1 MKISGA
7 RRHLLLAALGSGLCT
22 YVFFCEYLPPI
33 SRLHLPYDIHGF
45 HYPLLQY
52 AFAAFEQGRFPE
64 WDSGIYCGQTFV
76 GNIQAALFYPPNW
89 LLFAVNW
96 GRDHLS
102 YKSLQALMFA
112 HLWLAFVLCY
122 GWLRA
127 RELLPLACALGAGVL
142 VFGGYMVAE
151 LDHVG
156 VITGMAWA
164 PLGFLGI
171 EQAAR
176 GGNSRSLWKTIV
188 ASAMCFLAGYPPT
201 WIVLCVCLL
210 AYAASGP
217 RPIPLLLKTGCAIA
231 SSVAVTMIQL
241 LPAMEAASVK
251 EFDPKFGGGIPA
263 AQFFI
268 SFLIPNYHGF
278 AMGAPPPAYD
288 LAQYLY
294 IGAPGLLGLAVAMLR
309 FRASIPGWIVA
320 AVSLLI
326 FTNPFNLVESSLQ
339 HSSLLIQSTHAYNF
353 LEGIEYAL
361 AILAATGLDHLL
373 RRPSPRRVWLTRSC
387 AIGLPVWAAWLTWV
401 SRPGALEFR
410 SGWAGAVEP
419 AVTLFLFT
427 SGLLAF
433 RGESGR
439 PKLLIAVLLL
449 ACTAADYRA
458 FGVGKSF
465 NADHRDVDTFFPAGE
480 FYGVDDAAYREMLA
494 HPDNRLA
501 IGQIG
506 PHPTELRHFG
516 LSTPQGFDPLLS
528 EQYKKFLVGE
538 GALFESDRIFS
549 IAPEQERLL
558 QLLGVR
564 YFILTKGS
572 SEWNLLSNHPD
583 FHALPRPVSFFQV
596 LEYKRARPAYYWES
610 ETEQS
615 SIQRTHWTAERREFV
630 VESKAGGRFVLAEQ
644 YYPGWRAEVDGRET
658 PVDRW
663 MGVFQSV
670 KLPPGRHKLRFEY
683 RSLGLRMGAAIS
695 SISLAALALWFT
707 LKNRRSPLFR

>member
-1 MKISGA
+1 MKIYGA

-241 LPAMEAASVK
+241 LPAVREGIRSQIRRRHSRGAIFHFVPDPELSRIRDGRAAACLR
-251 EFDPKFGGGIPA
+251 PGPIPLHRSA
-263 AQFFI
+263 
-268 SFLIPNYHGF
+268 GF
-278 AMGAPPPAYD
+278 AGA
-288 LAQYLY
+288 
-294 IGAPGLLGLAVAMLR
+294 R
-309 FRASIPGWIVA
+309 
-320 AVSLLI
+320 
-326 FTNPFNLVESSLQ
+326 
-339 HSSLLIQSTHAYNF
+339 
-353 LEGIEYAL
+353 
-361 AILAATGLDHLL
+361 
-373 RRPSPRRVWLTRSC
+373 C
-387 AIGLPVWAAWLTWV
+387 
-401 SRPGALEFR
+401 
-410 SGWAGAVEP
+410 
-419 AVTLFLFT
+419 
-427 SGLLAF
+427 
-433 RGESGR
+433 
-439 PKLLIAVLLL
+439 
-449 ACTAADYRA
+449 
-458 FGVGKSF
+458 
-465 NADHRDVDTFFPAGE
+465 
-480 FYGVDDAAYREMLA
+480 
-494 HPDNRLA
+494 
-501 IGQIG
+501 
-506 PHPTELRHFG
+506 
-516 LSTPQGFDPLLS
+516 
-528 EQYKKFLVGE
+528 
-538 GALFESDRIFS
+538 
-549 IAPEQERLL
+549 
-558 QLLGVR
+558 
-564 YFILTKGS
+564 
-572 SEWNLLSNHPD
+572 SN
-583 FHALPRPVSFFQV
+583 
-596 LEYKRARPAYYWES
+596 
-610 ETEQS
+610 
-615 SIQRTHWTAERREFV
+615 
-630 VESKAGGRFVLAEQ
+630 
-644 YYPGWRAEVDGRET
+644 
-658 PVDRW
+658 
-663 MGVFQSV
+663 
-670 KLPPGRHKLRFEY
+670 
-683 RSLGLRMGAAIS
+683 
-695 SISLAALALWFT
+695 AAL
-707 LKNRRSPLFR
+707 